1 MAKTILTAVL
11 IVLLN
16 VMVGCTGV
24 DSGRSQLTP
33 AHPGPAPV
41 ISMANAGETDL
52 IEQVAM
58 NRNAYRRGLE
68 MLIRYYIRAGN
79 NMKMEWA
86 QKELKALEAMPQ
98 YNYIS
103 QVSVA
108 GSNLEARTSISEAD
122 ALYDEAFQ
130 IEKEAGPMPFLKDEK
145 MLRMALNKY
154 NELISKHP
162 SSDKI
167 DDAAFRAGGIHEYF
181 KDYTLAVECYQ
192 RAYQWDRYTVHPA
205 KYKAAYVLDRK
216 LHQRAEA
223 LELYRQVV
231 NEEFLA
237 QSYREFAQMRIAEL
251 TKGEEGSE

>member
-1 MAKTILTAVL
+1 MARTILTAVL

-16 VMVGCTGV
+16 VLVGCNSV
-24 DSGRSQLTP
+24 DSGRSQLAP

-58 NRNAYRRGLE
+58 NRNAYRQGLE
-68 MLIRYYIRAGN
+68 LLIRYYTRTGN

-86 QKELKALEAMPQ
+86 QKELKGLEAIPQ
-98 YNYIS
+98 YNYIV
-103 QVSVA
+103 QAHVA
-108 GSNLEARTSISEAD
+108 GSNLKASTSVPEAD

-130 IEKEAGPMPFLKDEK
+130 IEKNAGPLFLKDDD

-154 NELISKHP
+154 NLLINKHP

-167 DDAAFRAGGIHEYF
+167 DDAAFRAAGIYEHF
-181 KDYTLAVECYQ
+181 KDYTLAVSYYQ
-192 RAYQWDRYTVHPA
+192 SAYQWDRYTTLPA

-216 LHQRAEA
+216 LQRRAEA
-223 LELYRQVV
+223 LDLYRQVV
-231 NEEFLA
+231 TEEFLA
-237 QSYREFAQMRIAEL
+237 PSYREFAQARIAEL
-251 TKGEEGSE
+251 TKGEEGME

>member
-16 VMVGCTGV
+16 VMVGCNRV
-24 DSGRSQLTP
+24 DSGRSQLAP
-33 AHPGPAPV
+33 AQPGPAPV
-41 ISMANAGETDL
+41 VSMADAGESDI

-58 NRNAYRRGLE
+58 NRNAYRQGLE
-68 MLIRYYIRAGN
+68 VLIKYYIRTGN

-86 QKELKALEAMPQ
+86 QKELKALEAVPQ
-98 YNYIS
+98 YKYIT
-103 QVSVA
+103 QISVA
-108 GSNLEARTSISEAD
+108 GSNLEAKTSISEAD

-130 IEKEAGPMPFLKDEK
+130 IEKKAGAMPFLKDEN

-154 NELISKHP
+154 NELISKYP

-192 RAYQWDRYTVHPA
+192 KVYQWDRYTTLPA

-216 LHQRAEA
+216 LNQRAEA
-223 LELYRQVV
+223 LDLYQQVV
-231 NEEFLA
+231 REEFLA
-237 QSYREFAQMRIAEL
+237 PSYREFAQTRITEL
-251 TKGEEGSE
+251 TKGEEGME

>member
-16 VMVGCTGV
+16 VLVGCNGV
-24 DSGRSQLTP
+24 DSGRSQLAP

-41 ISMANAGETDL
+41 ISMTNATETDL

-58 NRNAYRRGLE
+58 NRNAYRQGLE
-68 MLIRYYIRAGN
+68 LLIRYYTRAGN

-86 QKELKALEAMPQ
+86 QKELKGLEAIPQ
-98 YNYIS
+98 YDYIV
-103 QVSVA
+103 QVHVS
-108 GSNLEARTSISEAD
+108 GSNLKANTSIVEAD

-130 IEKEAGPMPFLKDEK
+130 IEKKAGPLFLKDED

-154 NELISKHP
+154 NDLIQQHP

-167 DDAAFRAGGIHEYF
+167 DDAAFRAAGIYEHF
-181 KDYTLAVECYQ
+181 KDYTLAVEYYKSV
-192 RAYQWDRYTVHPA
+192 YQWDRYTTLPA

-216 LHQRAEA
+216 LNRRAEA
-223 LELYRQVV
+223 LDLYQQVV
-231 NEEFLA
+231 REEFLA
-237 QSYREFAQMRIAEL
+237 PSYREFAQTRIAEL
-251 TKGEEGSE
+251 TKGEEGME

>member
-16 VMVGCTGV
+16 VMVGCSGV
-24 DSGRSQLTP
+24 DSGRSQLAP
-33 AHPGPAPV
+33 AHQGPAPV

-58 NRNAYRRGLE
+58 NRNAYRQGLE
-68 MLIRYYIRAGN
+68 VLIRYYIRTGN

-86 QKELKALEAMPQ
+86 QKELKVLEAVPQ

-108 GSNLEARTSISEAD
+108 GSNLEAKTSISEAD
-122 ALYDEAFQ
+122 ALYDEAIQ
-130 IEKEAGPMPFLKDEK
+130 IEKKAGPMPNLKDENL
-145 MLRMALNKY
+145 MRMALNKY
-154 NELISKHP
+154 NQLIDKHP

-181 KDYTLAVECYQ
+181 KDYTLAVLCYQ

-223 LELYRQVV
+223 LDLYRQVV
-231 NEEFLA
+231 TEEFLA
-237 QSYREFAQMRIAEL
+237 PSYREFAEMRIAEL